1 MHCVAEMPLQA
12 QNEAALLS
20 SAGKELPY
28 TQVKVRQDRGIVSPR

>member
-1 MHCVAEMPLQA
+1 MQSATEMPLQA

-28 TQVKVRQDRGIVSPR
+28 TQVKARQDRGIVSPR